1 MMEFI
6 DSRYVPPS
14 GNLFNE
20 WVGCETEGYQPT
32 DRQKVLID
40 AVLDAKANGLFYTKD
55 VLNHVAKALSVTPEQ
70 TAVGA
75 TRTEGGDF
83 GMDCYYARQ
92 FIEARHRHEAERQ
105 AWTLLKPAIGM
116 DIGTLVFN
124 DYKRTTGVVV
134 TGFVG
139 DGDVKNGKGM
149 LMALRGKRGSM
160 TVLLNATATQV
171 RYAMDR
177 AAEKGNRKTN
187 FDQFVAVSATKQS
200 QSVCQK
206 DELTGTLL

>member
-1 MMEFI
+1 MEFLE
-6 DSRYVPPS
+6 SRYVPPS

-20 WVGCETEGYQPT
+20 WAGCEAEGYQPT

-40 AVLDAKANGLFYTKD
+40 AVRDAKASGLFYTKD
-55 VLNHVAKALSVTPEQ
+55 VRNHVAKALNLTPEQ
-70 TAVGA
+70 AAVGA

-92 FIEARHRHEAERQ
+92 FIEAVQRHEAEHQ
-105 AWTLLKPAIGM
+105 AWVQLKPTAGL

-124 DYKRTTGVVV
+124 DFKRTTGVVV

-139 DGDVKNGKGM
+139 EGDVKNGKGM
-149 LMALRGKRGSM
+149 LMALRGKRGAM
-160 TVLLNATATQV
+160 TVGLNATATQV

-177 AAEKGNRKTN
+177 AAEKGNRKTT
-187 FDQFVAVSATKQS
+187 FDQFVAVSTAKPTQPGCL
-200 QSVCQK
+200 Q